1 MPKLPIF
8 AAAGTRRRWTSTDA
22 RLVLKALAASGLWVN
37 DFATQ
42 QGLDAQR
49 LYFWK
54 RRLEAEPEPRSL
66 PTPKFVEVM
75 ARSAAAVEVVLRS
88 SRVLRISTA
97 IDTPTLRRLVEAFE
111 DDAGC

>member
-1 MPKLPIF
+1 MPKLPIL

-22 RLVLKALAASGLWVN
+22 RLVLKALAASGLSVN
-37 DFATQ
+37 AFATQ

-49 LYFWK
+49 LYFWR
-54 RRLEAEPEPRSL
+54 RRLETEPRDL
-66 PTPKFVEVM
+66 QTPRFVEVV
-75 ARSAAAVEVVLRS
+75 ARSAAPVEVVLRS
-88 SRVLRISTA
+88 GRILRISSA